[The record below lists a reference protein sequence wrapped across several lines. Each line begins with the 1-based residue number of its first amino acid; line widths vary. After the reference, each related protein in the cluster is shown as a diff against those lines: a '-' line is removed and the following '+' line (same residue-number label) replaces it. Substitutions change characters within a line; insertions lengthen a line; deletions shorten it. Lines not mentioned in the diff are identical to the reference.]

1 MGFTSKLYREQK
13 IDGSTQKV
21 TLGQVYFEK
30 GGTSM
35 FHKKGGTRSGKKER
49 NNAKRKRTV

>member
-1 MGFTSKLYREQK
+1 MLYREQK